1 LRKLRCSSTG
11 DEIDKFAHCHWR
23 AGPEGAP
30 VLEACR
36 NWFAGRIRGRVDLGD
51 HVGFLLE
58 PEAGE
63 KGEDQ
68 EEFTFHR
75 AKVIEAGHEA

>member
-1 LRKLRCSSTG
+1 MRKLRCSSTG